1 MAQLTTLAST
11 VQASPRQR
19 PRVVFLVTAL
29 GAFMASLDLSI
40 VNVAFPA
47 LERSFPTDPKS
58 ELAWVIIGYGI
69 VFG

>member
-1 MAQLTTLAST
+1 VAASLTRDLVSRPS
-11 VQASPRQR
+11 SPGQR

-47 LERSFPTDPKS
+47 LERSFPDDPRRRS
-58 ELAWVIIGYGI
+58 HG
-69 VFG
+69 